1 MSDIEKERLKIVD
14 LEECGDLDLIN
25 QYVNDC
31 QQITKRIAAA
41 SRTVEVC
48 KNNLVYKVNFT
59 RLFNYNLGDQSGR
72 GALQMGTN
80 YLSGY

>member
-48 KNNLVYKVNFT
+48 KS
-59 RLFNYNLGDQSGR
+59 RLI
-72 GALQMGTN
+72 GAILT
-80 YLSGY
+80 LFSEIL